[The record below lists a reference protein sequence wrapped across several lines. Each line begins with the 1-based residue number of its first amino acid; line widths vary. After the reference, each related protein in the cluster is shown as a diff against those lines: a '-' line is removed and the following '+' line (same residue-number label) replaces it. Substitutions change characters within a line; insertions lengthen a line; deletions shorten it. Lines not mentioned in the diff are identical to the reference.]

1 MRVRSALLDILSDG
15 QFHSGE
21 VLGARLGVTRAAVWK
36 QLRTLSKLG
45 LTIHA
50 VRGRGYQLAYPIDL
64 LESETIYNHL
74 PPYVRD
80 LIPHIDI
87 LSQIDSTNSVLKQ
100 RAVQGAA
107 TGAACLAEQQTA
119 GRGRQGRHWVSPFGC
134 NLYLS
139 LLWRF
144 SNGPTSLAGLS
155 LAMGVALARA
165 IRATVS
171 EQVCLKWPND
181 LVWKGQKLAGI
192 LVEIAG
198 ESAGPSYAV
207 IGVGVNVRMPSS
219 ISTSID
225 QPWTDLYRLSRETP
239 SRNALAASVL
249 EHLVSVLRDFEQ
261 QGLAAFLDEWRELD
275 SMAGHSV
282 ELQTPTGVIAGQAQG
297 IDQDGSLLIQIG
309 NEVHRFASGEVSL
322 RMSP

>member
-15 QFHSGE
+15 KFHSGE
-21 VLGARLGVTRAAVWK
+21 VLGERLGVTRAAVWK

-50 VRGRGYQLAYPIDL
+50 VRGRGYQLAFPIEL
-64 LESETIYNHL
+64 LKSETIYNHL
-74 PPYVRD
+74 PSHARD
-80 LIPHIDI
+80 PLSHIDV
-87 LSQIDSTNSVLKQ
+87 LSQVDSTNSILKQ
-100 RAVQGAA
+100 RAIQGAA
-107 TGAACLAEQQTA
+107 SGTACLAEQQTA

-155 LAMGVALARA
+155 LAIGVALARA

-171 EQVCLKWPND
+171 QQVSLKWPND

-198 ESAGPSYAV
+198 ESAGPSHAV
-207 IGVGVNVRMPSS
+207 IGVGINVRMPNSLNA
-219 ISTSID
+219 SID

-249 EHLVSVLRDFEQ
+249 EHLVTVLREFEQ
-261 QGLAAFLDEWRELD
+261 QGLTAFLDEWRELD
-275 SMAGHSV
+275 SMAGRSV
-282 ELQTPTGVIAGQAQG
+282 QLQTPTGVIAGQAQG
-297 IDQDGSLLIQIG
+297 IDKDGSLLIQVG
-309 NEVHRFASGEVSL
+309 NEVRRFASGEVSL

>member
-15 QFHSGE
+15 KFHSGE
-21 VLGARLGVTRAAVWK
+21 VLGERLGVTRAAVWK

-45 LTIHA
+45 LTIHS

-64 LESETIYNHL
+64 LKSETIYNHL
-74 PPYVRD
+74 PSHARD
-80 LIPHIDI
+80 LVPQIDV
-87 LSQIDSTNSVLKQ
+87 LSQVDSTNSYLKQ
-100 RAVQGAA
+100 RAAQGAVSG
-107 TGAACLAEQQTA
+107 TACLAEQQTA

-144 SNGPTSLAGLS
+144 NTGPTALAGLS

-171 EQVCLKWPND
+171 QPVSLKWPND

-207 IGVGVNVRMPSS
+207 IGMGINVRMPTSHG
-219 ISTSID
+219 TSID
-225 QPWTDLYRLSRETP
+225 QPWTDLYRLSRVTP
-239 SRNALAASVL
+239 SRNVLAASVL
-249 EHLVSVLRDFEQ
+249 EQLVSVLREFEQ
-261 QGLAAFLDEWRELD
+261 QGLTAFLDEWRELD
-275 SMAGHSV
+275 SMAGRAV
-282 ELQTPTGVIAGQAQG
+282 QLQTPTGVIAGQAQG
-297 IDQDGSLLIQIG
+297 IDKDGSLLIQIG
-309 NEVHRFASGEVSL
+309 NEVRRFASGEVSL